1 MMTNNLKKIC
11 FLSGA
16 GVSAESGIS
25 TFRDSNGL
33 WENHR
38 VEDVAS
44 IDGWY
49 KNRNLVNDF
58 YNQRRRQLKNSKPND
73 AHLMI
78 AKLENYFNVSV
89 VTQNIDNLHEMAG
102 SSKVIH
108 LHGSLTKAC
117 NESKTHVYDIGYRDI
132 NEGELADDGSFLRP
146 FIVWFG
152 EAVPLIEDA
161 INIIYDTDIL
171 VIVGTSLNV
180 YPAANLINYAKPSA
194 KIYLID
200 PNDVRIPSNVEII
213 KEKATVGMN
222 YLFKELTK
230 SL

>member
-1 MMTNNLKKIC
+1 MIDKNKKIC

-58 YNQRRRQLKNSKPND
+58 YNQRRKQLKNCKPND
-73 AHLMI
+73 AHFLI

-89 VTQNIDNLHEMAG
+89 ITQNIDNLHEMAG

-222 YLFKELTK
+222 YLFKQFTNFL
-230 SL
+230 

>member
-1 MMTNNLKKIC
+1 MTDNYKKIC

-33 WENHR
+33 WENYR

-73 AHLMI
+73 AHFLI

-89 VTQNIDNLHEMAG
+89 ITQNIDNLHEMAG

-161 INIIYDTDIL
+161 INIIYDADIL

-222 YLFKELTK
+222 YLFKQFTNFL
-230 SL
+230 

>member
-1 MMTNNLKKIC
+1 MTDNYKKIC

-33 WENHR
+33 WENYR

-58 YNQRRRQLKNSKPND
+58 SNQRRRQLKNSKPND
-73 AHLMI
+73 AHFLI

-89 VTQNIDNLHEMAG
+89 ITQNIDNLHEMAG

-222 YLFKELTK
+222 YLFKQFTNFL
-230 SL
+230 

>member
-33 WENHR
+33 WENYR

-44 IDGWY
+44 IEGWY
-49 KNRNLVNDF
+49 RNRNLVNDF
-58 YNQRRRQLKNSKPND
+58 YNQRRKQLKNCKPNN
-73 AHLMI
+73 AHFLI

-89 VTQNIDNLHEMAG
+89 ITQNIDNLHEMAG

-200 PNDVRIPSNVEII
+200 PNDVRVPSNVNII
-213 KEKATVGMN
+213 KEKATLGMN
-222 YLFKELTK
+222 YLFKQFTNFL
-230 SL
+230 

>member
-102 SSKVIH
+102 SSNVIH

-117 NESKTHVYDIGYRDI
+117 NERKTRIYDIAYRDI

>member
-33 WENHR
+33 WENYR

-44 IDGWY
+44 IEGWY
-49 KNRNLVNDF
+49 RNRNLVNDF
-58 YNQRRRQLKNSKPND
+58 YNQRRKQLKNCKPND

-89 VTQNIDNLHEMAG
+89 VTQNVDNLHEMAG
-102 SSKVIH
+102 SSNVIH

-117 NESKTHVYDIGYRDI
+117 NERKTRIYDIAYRDI

-222 YLFKELTK
+222 YLFKQFTNFL
-230 SL
+230 